1 MTDRLDTAR
10 NDAPSDTDLV
20 IMGRVSGLFG
30 VRGWVKIYSHAR
42 PRESIVDFDRWFL
55 RGAQGWQPFSVV
67 SGRKHGNGV
76 VAQLHGVDDR
86 DQAAE
91 LMGRDIAIRHEDLPA
106 TDPDEFYWV
115 DLIGL
120 QVETEQGVD
129 LGRIVDLVE
138 TPANDVLVV
147 QGDRERLLP
156 FVQGRF
162 IKTIDIAAGRMVV
175 DWDPE
180 F

>member
-1 MTDRLDTAR
+1 MMDRPDTAR
-10 NDAPSDTDLV
+10 SDMPPDTEMV
-20 IMGRVSGLFG
+20 VMGRVSGLFG

-42 PRESIVDFDRWFL
+42 PRESIVDFQRWFL
-55 RGAQGWQPFSVV
+55 RGPGGWQPYSVV
-67 SGRKHGNGV
+67 TGRKHGNGV
-76 VAQLHGVDDR
+76 VAQLEGVDDR
-86 DQAAE
+86 DQAAG
-91 LMGRDIAIRHEDLPA
+91 LMGRDIAIARDDLPA

-120 QVETEQGVD
+120 VVETEQGVT
-129 LGRIVDLVE
+129 LGRVVDLVE

-147 QGDRERLLP
+147 QGDRERLVP
-156 FVQGRF
+156 FVQGPF
-162 IKTIDIAAGRMVV
+162 IKTIDLDAGCMVV